1 MWRHLLLMVAE
12 IAHAPRKLHRTN
24 WRDHSQVPQMQTIVR
39 RLLDERPLV
48 ILSGH
53 LGNFE
58 LGGYLLGL
66 HGFHTHT
73 IARRLDNRFL
83 DRWVNEFR
91 GATGQFMLDKTGT
104 SGAIDD
110 VLGRGGTLVLLGDQY
125 AGDRACWTQFFGRPA
140 STHKAVALFTLS
152 ASAPTA
158 TCAVLRR
165 GKPLHFEMAVA
176 NLIDPLADPAD
187 DEPSPTP
194 MTVKGI
200 IGWYSQNLEGLIRS
214 APDQYWWVHR
224 RWKGNPQRRRR
235 RKAPRA
241 A

>member
-1 MWRHLLLMVAE
+1 MNNPFKTAGFFGTAILCFAFMLPASPGAWAGDKQEHEGQADDAAGEKKEPKAKDGKEGATPLKLLGVE
-12 IAHAPRKLHRTN
+12 
-24 WRDHSQVPQMQTIVR
+24 
-39 RLLDERPLV
+39 
-48 ILSGH
+48 G
-53 LGNFE
+53 LGFE

-66 HGFHTHT
+66 HGFQTHT

-125 AGDRACWTQFFGRPA
+125 AGDRACWTEFFGRPA

-165 GKPLHFEMAVA
+165 GSPLHFEMAVA
-176 NLIDPLADPAD
+176 NLIDPLAAD
-187 DEPSPTP
+187 AGDGQAAAPL
-194 MTVKGI
+194 TV
-200 IGWYSQNLEGLIRS
+200 EGS
-214 APDQYWWVHR
+214 ASE
-224 RWKGNPQRRRR
+224 
-235 RKAPRA
+235 
-241 A
+241 